1 MQYAPFPKAKPAGGN
16 PFAAAAAAP
25 TPAAA
30 PASPA
35 AAAPSGPIATKAD
48 VSAAVFAGVSE
59 TEQIAAIRKLYE
71 VVNPDKMAQVRFCT
85 ASLSCSDGR

>member
-25 TPAAA
+25 
-30 PASPA
+30 ASPA
-35 AAAPSGPIATKAD
+35 VAAPSGPIATKAD

-59 TEQIAAIRKLYE
+59 AEQIAAIRKLYE
-71 VVNPDKMAQVRFCT
+71 VVNPDKMAQVRVCVP
-85 ASLSCSDGR
+85 R